1 MIDANKAKNLLEEHD
16 EYFRSKH
23 WFSETYVKTDG
34 FHFNLRHQLD
44 GCSIVDSYQALQFL
58 YETLREEDEDKEPVK
73 PRLSDEEVLLKHGY
87 EMICESPLEISSVD
101 DQHVFVTGSAAV
113 ILLSSLRSM
122 TK

>member
-16 EYFRSKH
+16 AYFRSKH

-34 FHFNLRHQLD
+34 FHFNLRHQLN

-58 YETLREEDEDKEPVK
+58 YETLREEDEEVDEVK
-73 PRLSDEEVLLKHGY
+73 PRLSDEDVLLRHGY
-87 EMICESPLEISSVD
+87 EMICESPLEIASID
-101 DQHVFVTGSAAV
+101 DQHVFVSGEAAV
-113 ILLSSLRSM
+113 ILLSSLRNI

>member
-16 EYFRSKH
+16 TYFRSKH

-34 FHFNLRHQLD
+34 FHFNLRHQLN

-58 YETLREEDEDKEPVK
+58 YETLREEDEEEDEVK
-73 PRLSDEEVLLKHGY
+73 PRLSDEDVLLRHGY
-87 EMICESPLEISSVD
+87 EMICESPLEIASID
-101 DQHVFVTGSAAV
+101 DQHVFVSGEAAL
-113 ILLSSLRSM
+113 ILLSSLRNI